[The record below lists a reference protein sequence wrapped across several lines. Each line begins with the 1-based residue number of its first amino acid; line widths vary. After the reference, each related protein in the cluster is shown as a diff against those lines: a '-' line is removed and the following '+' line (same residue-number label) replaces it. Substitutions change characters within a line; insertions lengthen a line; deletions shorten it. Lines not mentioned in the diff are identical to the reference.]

1 MLLQGGLETL
11 DKAVPVEGLGQVA
24 NRPGPKRLRTN
35 ALVGEGR
42 EENERH
48 AVALGK
54 QVGLQLDA
62 AHTGHLDICNHT
74 REVIEAV
81 RPQELFG
88 GCECIYDVP
97 ERPHQAV
104 SRGAY
109 GCIIVNDCD
118 QGKFRQSSL
127 SLTRRRGAH
136 GVTVALT
143 ADCITDWD
151 WKTIPRYKL

>member
-1 MLLQGGLETL
+1 MLLQGSLETL
-11 DKAVPVEGLGQVA
+11 DKAVPVEGLGQVT

-35 ALVGEGR
+35 PLIGEGR

-62 AHTGHLDICNHT
+62 AHAGHLDICNHT

-88 GCECIYDVP
+88 ACECMYDVP
-97 ERPHQAV
+97 ERPYKAV
-104 SRGAY
+104 SRGTH

-118 QGKFRQSSL
+118 
-127 SLTRRRGAH
+127 
-136 GVTVALT
+136 
-143 ADCITDWD
+143 
-151 WKTIPRYKL
+151 